1 MFFSKYFK
9 LNIQLRRGTVQ
20 DGQNSLL
27 QLGVS
32 LKRVIKCFFSSKLN
46 SSLFLINLICSE
58 GKSAH
63 NLGKENKG
71 ILEMVTLRLKGMAMS
86 SSLRSST
93 WSWPSLLILF
103 VTQVLLKLM
112 GRKPLENCCMNWSL
126 KKRARVGKG
135 KILSSLNWGSVWE
148 LYFEFVII
156 RMACF
161 CLLKRLFRKL
171 SLVLLQIW
179 IA

>member
-9 LNIQLRRGTVQ
+9 FNIQLRRGTVQ

-32 LKRVIKCFFSSKLN
+32 LIRVIKCFFSSKLN

-86 SSLRSST
+86 SSSRSST

-103 VTQVLLKLM
+103 VTQVLLKQSFNSWYFWAMFLVIFSPYSSTILR
-112 GRKPLENCCMNWSL
+112 GYCYWW
-126 KKRARVGKG
+126 KKFLRYR
-135 KILSSLNWGSVWE
+135 
-148 LYFEFVII
+148 Y
-156 RMACF
+156 
-161 CLLKRLFRKL
+161 L
-171 SLVLLQIW
+171 SLVWVMTW
-179 IA
+179 IRWRWGWGWGWCQ